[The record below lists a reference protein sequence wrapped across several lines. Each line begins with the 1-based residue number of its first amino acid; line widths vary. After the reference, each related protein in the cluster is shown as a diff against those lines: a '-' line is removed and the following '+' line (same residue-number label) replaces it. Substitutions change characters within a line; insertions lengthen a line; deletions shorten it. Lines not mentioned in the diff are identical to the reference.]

1 MPGRS
6 ERKRALMAQ
15 KETDKKTGSGTGKL
29 ARNQRICAV
38 LSVIPAALIIA
49 SVKAWPIIQTVWHS
63 FTNWDG
69 LYKND
74 FVGLA
79 NYRTFISTGLFSKLL
94 GNSLFLLISVPAQVL
109 IGILVA
115 VLLYEKTA
123 GWKAF
128 RSIYYIPQIISLVIL
143 GYLFKSMF
151 SQNGPINQI
160 LMLLGFIKTPVEWL
174 AKGTTA
180 LPVLTICITW
190 YSVGWQVIMIL
201 GGMSSIDP
209 QVFEAAKIDGANF
222 FTRIFKI
229 IIPMISSTLTYCV
242 VMSVVWTFTS
252 LFSLIYSMTNGGPGY
267 ETMTLDYMV
276 YARSFLKG
284 DQFGFACAVAVVL
297 LIIVMIITFINLR
310 ISKAAEK
317 EWG

>member
-1 MPGRS
+1 MR
-6 ERKRALMAQ
+6 R
-15 KETDKKTGSGTGKL
+15 
-29 ARNQRICAV
+29 QRISAA
-38 LSVIPAALIIA
+38 LSVLPAVFIIA
-49 SVKAWPIIQTVWHS
+49 SVKAWPILQTIWHS

-69 LYKND
+69 LYRDD

-79 NYRTFISTGLFSKLL
+79 NYKNFISSGLFAKLL

-109 IGILVA
+109 IGIIVA

-128 RSIYYIPQIISLVIL
+128 RALYYIPQIISLVIL

-151 SQNGPINQI
+151 SLNGPINQ
-160 LMLLGFIKTPVEWL
+160 LLLVTGLIKAPVEWL
-174 AKGTTA
+174 AKGNTA

-201 GGMSSIDP
+201 GGMSSLDP
-209 QVFEAAKIDGANF
+209 QVFEAARIDGAGF
-222 FTRIFKI
+222 FTRTFRVV
-229 IIPMISSTLTYCV
+229 IPMISSTLTYCV
-242 VMSVVWTFTS
+242 VMSVVWTFTG

-284 DQFGFACAVAVVL
+284 DQFGFACAVAVIL
-297 LIIVMIITFINLR
+297 LIIVMVITLINLR
-310 ISKAAEK
+310 ISRAAEE

>member
-1 MPGRS
+1 MAQNGTGSKPGR
-6 ERKRALMAQ
+6 KN
-15 KETDKKTGSGTGKL
+15 GTL
-29 ARNQRICAV
+29 ARNQKIYAV
-38 LSVIPAALIIA
+38 LSVIPAVLIIA
-49 SVKAWPIIQTVWHS
+49 SVKAWPIIQTILHS

-69 LYKND
+69 LYRND
-74 FVGLA
+74 FVGLD
-79 NYRTFISTGLFSKLL
+79 NYRNFISSGLFAKLL

-115 VLLYEKTA
+115 VLLYERTM

-128 RSIYYIPQIISLVIL
+128 RAIYYIPQIISLVIL
-143 GYLFKSMF
+143 GFLFKSMF
-151 SQNGPINQI
+151 SMNGPINHV
-160 LMLLGFIKTPVEWL
+160 LSALGLLKTPVEWL
-174 AKGTTA
+174 AKGNTA

-222 FTRIFKI
+222 FVRTFKI
-229 IIPMISSTLTYCV
+229 IIPMIFHTLTYCV

-276 YARSFLKG
+276 YVKSFLKG
-284 DQFGFACAVAVVL
+284 DQFGYACAIAVIL
-297 LIIVMIITFINLR
+297 LIIVMIITLINLR
-310 ISKAAEK
+310 VSRAAEE

>member
-1 MPGRS
+1 MTQKAID
-6 ERKRALMAQ
+6 KRAGA
-15 KETDKKTGSGTGKL
+15 GTGKL
-29 ARNQRICAV
+29 ARKQRIYAV

-49 SVKAWPIIQTVWHS
+49 AVKAYPIVSTIWHS
-63 FTNWDG
+63 FTNWNG
-69 LYKND
+69 LYRSD
-74 FVGLA
+74 FVGLE

-128 RSIYYIPQIISLVIL
+128 RSIFYIPQIISLVIL

-160 LMLLGFIKTPVEWL
+160 LLTLGFIKTPVEYL

-190 YSVGWQVIMIL
+190 YSIGWQVIMIL

-209 QVFEAAKIDGANF
+209 QVFEAARIDGAGF
-222 FTRIFKI
+222 FTRVFKI
-229 IIPMISSTLTYCV
+229 IIPMISNTLTYCV

-276 YARSFLKG
+276 YARSFMKG
-284 DQFGFACAVAVVL
+284 DQFGFACSVAVVL
-297 LIIVMIITFINLR
+297 LIIVMIITLINLR
-310 ISKAAEK
+310 ISKAAEE